1 MLNGMKI
8 RTVLLS
14 MKIYIVVDVL
24 SLVIIFCF
32 SFVLGYGNVANEVE
46 TKGNLKLPEIK
57 NNHNM
62 YTL

>member
-24 SLVIIFCF
+24 SLVIIIFLFFFCF
-32 SFVLGYGNVANEVE
+32 GVW
-46 TKGNLKLPEIK
+46 
-57 NNHNM
+57 
-62 YTL
+62 

>member
-24 SLVIIFCF
+24 SLVIIFCI
-32 SFVLGYGNVANEVE
+32 SFVLGYGNVC
-46 TKGNLKLPEIK
+46 
-57 NNHNM
+57 
-62 YTL
+62 

>member
-32 SFVLGYGNVANEVE
+32 SFVSGYGNVC
-46 TKGNLKLPEIK
+46 
-57 NNHNM
+57 
-62 YTL
+62 

>member
-24 SLVIIFCF
+24 SLVIIFVF
-32 SFVLGYGNVANEVE
+32 LLFWGMVMYANEVE

-57 NNHNM
+57 K
-62 YTL
+62 

>member
-24 SLVIIFCF
+24 SLVIISCF
-32 SFVLGYGNVANEVE
+32 SFVLGYGNVC
-46 TKGNLKLPEIK
+46 
-57 NNHNM
+57 
-62 YTL
+62 